1 MKDVISPAIIPNE
14 VIINKIYLFRGVKVM
29 LDSDLAELFGV
40 ETKQLKQQVRRN
52 IERFPEHFMFE
63 LTKEEN
69 DVLRSQFATLRHGQ
83 HSKYLPFAFSEH
95 GILQLSNVLK
105 SKQAI
110 EVSIKIIDVFVQ
122 LRTMVLSNTEIRL
135 EVEKIKKKVDS
146 QDKNIEVIFRYFDEL
161 LEQKEQ
167 PRKEIGYKIS
177 KEKK

>member
-1 MKDVISPAIIPNE
+1 
-14 VIINKIYLFRGVKVM
+14 
-29 LDSDLAELFGV
+29 
-40 ETKQLKQQVRRN
+40 
-52 IERFPEHFMFE
+52 MFE

-69 DVLRSQFATLRHGQ
+69 EILRSQFATLRHGQ

-135 EVEKIKKKVDS
+135 EVEKIRKKVDS
-146 QDKNIEVIFRYFDEL
+146 QDRNIEIIFRYFDEL
-161 LEQKEQ
+161 LEKKAE
-167 PRKEIGYKIS
+167 PRIKIGYEIS
-177 KEKK
+177 KGKHK